1 MHMKQ
6 ASAVRRLPCLLA
18 LLGSAL
24 LACVGG
30 HIPPTMFQFEN
41 IVPYTPPKGGG
52 WKAAQVLILLHR
64 ISTDFP
70 QSATCDIEVGVPERY
85 ADTWVTNAD
94 AQAAAAEAADRAA
107 RIVLRQR
114 VPTALACRQF
124 REQMERLMQSSVSV
138 PIPGARVS
146 GFQRVLSSRRTFP

>member
-1 MHMKQ
+1 MHMRRFSP
-6 ASAVRRLPCLLA
+6 ARRLVFFLT
-18 LLGSAL
+18 LLGSAQ

-30 HIPPTMFQFEN
+30 HIPPSMFQFES
-41 IVPYTPPKGGG
+41 IVPYTPPEGGG

-64 ISTDFP
+64 ISSVFP
-70 QSATCDIEVGVPERY
+70 QSATCDIEVGVPERH
-85 ADTWVTNAD
+85 ANTWVTNAD

-114 VPTALACRQF
+114 VPTALACKQF
-124 REQMERLMQSSVSV
+124 REHMERLMQSSVSV

-146 GFQRVLSSRRTFP
+146 GFKRVLSSRKTFP